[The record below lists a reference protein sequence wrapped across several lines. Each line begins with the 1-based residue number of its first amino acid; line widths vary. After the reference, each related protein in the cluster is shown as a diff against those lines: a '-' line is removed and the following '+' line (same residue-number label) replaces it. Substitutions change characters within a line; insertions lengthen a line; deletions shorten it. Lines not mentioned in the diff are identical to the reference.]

1 MIFDVAAVSG
11 LVALLLSSLNLIAHV
26 RTMLSQGEKKLD
38 ERLTKSEHKLIEHD
52 RRIQTLESEMKHLPD
67 RETAHKLELALSQI
81 SGRLDTLDER
91 LKPIAATSG
100 RLQEFLLEQAQ
111 K

>member
-1 MIFDVAAVSG
+1 MTPQEMLPYVSLVLG
-11 LVALLLSSLNLIAHV
+11 LIALLGHAKGYFSSGEKTLIAQV
-26 RTMLSQGEKKLD
+26 DANEKKLV
-38 ERLTKSEHKLIEHD
+38 EHD
-52 RRIQTLESEMKHLPD
+52 RRIQAIEGELKHLPD
-67 RETAHKLELALSQI
+67 RETAHKLELALANI

>member
-1 MIFDVAAVSG
+1 MMDLSVFMPWVVAANTIFIFIG
-11 LVALLLSSLNLIAHV
+11 FLKTWLSSGEKALGDRMGAV
-26 RTMLSQGEKKLD
+26 EKKLV
-38 ERLTKSEHKLIEHD
+38 EHD
-52 RRIQTLESEMKHLPD
+52 RRVQAVEGELKHLPD
-67 RETAHKLELALSQI
+67 RAAAHKLELALAQI